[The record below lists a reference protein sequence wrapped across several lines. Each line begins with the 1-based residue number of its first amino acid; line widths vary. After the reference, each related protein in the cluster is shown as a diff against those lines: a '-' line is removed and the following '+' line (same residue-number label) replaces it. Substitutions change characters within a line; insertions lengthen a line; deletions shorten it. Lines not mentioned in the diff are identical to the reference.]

1 MNQDDATAIIL
12 RCLRE
17 APDQA
22 AQYGYDA
29 YIPSIIRAHLT
40 VEGVRGLELEQRIP
54 GLTPIF
60 YAAAWDLCRRGILRP
75 GVKRH
80 GAQVTDDGSGGNG
93 YSITPLGVDYL
104 AQGPEATTVPL
115 GPGRFEQMM
124 EPFTDILGAGF
135 QERAG
140 EAIRCY

>member
-93 YSITPLGVDYL
+93 YSVTPYGEDWLRGAEESEL
-104 AQGPEATTVPL
+104 FPTE
-115 GPGRFEQMM
+115 PGRF
-124 EPFTDILGAGF
+124 
-135 QERAG
+135 
-140 EAIRCY
+140 